1 CWTGAGEQAA
11 IKAAATSRLVVL
23 IQFAELG
30 REYFTG
36 GSPVSS
42 ESVKAM
48 FFIGNC
54 PALKKQLKLCV
65 SIEGGILALLLEFA
79 TCFFRCQSGTAS

>member
-1 CWTGAGEQAA
+1 SGATLSSAWTGAATVLTAADSCWTGAGEQAA

-42 ESVKAM
+42 ESDKGYVFHRKLSSTEEAVET
-48 FFIGNC
+48 
-54 PALKKQLKLCV
+54 LCV
-65 SIEGGILALLLEFA
+65 N
-79 TCFFRCQSGTAS
+79 